1 MKEQPLLWKSSI
13 FSSKATPQMLAAPLQ
28 SLNIRGVNSVNVGR
42 HRDTLFGSAGLK
54 LKSSA
59 AEDRRESQF
68 WLEFAGIEYDAFRAF
83 VATGATEEAIA
94 AWIGKRAKKRPRAEV
109 IAWNNKQRELRLSE
123 LPAKIQEYM
132 ENYILKFTPRNR
144 VVYVFFDVYDLE
156 EQRL

>member
-1 MKEQPLLWKSSI
+1 M
-13 FSSKATPQMLAAPLQ
+13 
-28 SLNIRGVNSVNVGR
+28 IRSTGQ
-42 HRDTLFGSAGLK
+42 LGSPV
-54 LKSSA
+54 
-59 AEDRRESQF
+59 DQF